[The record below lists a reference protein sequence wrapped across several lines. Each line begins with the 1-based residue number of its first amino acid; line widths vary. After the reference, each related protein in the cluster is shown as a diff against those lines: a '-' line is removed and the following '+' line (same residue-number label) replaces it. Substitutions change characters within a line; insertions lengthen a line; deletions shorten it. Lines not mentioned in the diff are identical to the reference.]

1 VTNNEFAKG
10 TLVKFYDA
18 FNSQKNYETLG
29 IVVGNR
35 MKRSDW
41 GSGWMYRVLLA
52 GGDIVTIFSYEMRV
66 VK

>member
-1 VTNNEFAKG
+1 
-10 TLVKFYDA
+10 VKFYDA